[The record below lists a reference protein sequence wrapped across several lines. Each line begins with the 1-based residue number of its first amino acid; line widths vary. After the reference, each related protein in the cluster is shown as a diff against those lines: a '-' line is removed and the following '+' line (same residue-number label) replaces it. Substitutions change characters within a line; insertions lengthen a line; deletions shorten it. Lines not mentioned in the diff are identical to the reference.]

1 MAEGE
6 AVVTSGLQQGLF
18 PPQIPV
24 GRVRGAKIT
33 PGQLE
38 QEVTIEPV
46 VDLDRLELVRIL
58 IWEPAAFAVGR
69 PTSGSPERPSLG
81 GMPWLPCLRGP

>member
-46 VDLDRLELVRIL
+46 VDLDRLEFVRVL
-58 IWEPAAFAVGR
+58 IWEPA
-69 PTSGSPERPSLG
+69 PSP
-81 GMPWLPCLRGP
+81 

>member
-1 MAEGE
+1 
-6 AVVTSGLQQGLF
+6 
-18 PPQIPV
+18 V

-46 VDLDRLELVRIL
+46 VDLDRLEIVRIL
-58 IWEPAAFAVGR
+58 IWEPA
-69 PTSGSPERPSLG
+69 PSP
-81 GMPWLPCLRGP
+81 